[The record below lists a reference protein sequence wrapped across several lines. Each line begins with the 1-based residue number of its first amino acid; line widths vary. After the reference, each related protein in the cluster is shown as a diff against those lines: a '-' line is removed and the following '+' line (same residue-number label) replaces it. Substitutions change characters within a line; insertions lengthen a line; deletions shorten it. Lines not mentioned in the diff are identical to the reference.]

1 MECFA
6 GQAKLKMDSENL
18 PFVTIV
24 LPIYNRR
31 GWVQEQLET
40 LERQTYPR
48 SRFEV
53 IVVDNGSRDGAWEF
67 AQQFAKSTPIQL
79 TCYKNDDPVKVP
91 AASRNLGIRHARGEF
106 VGFTDSDCQTDKN
119 WIREM
124 VAAFR
129 EDVGIVE
136 GRTIPVPQ
144 DPTPP
149 MCRVK
154 VIDGSRSLFDT
165 CNIMYRKSALLEV
178 GGFARDFY
186 ENGYPRHYG
195 EDLDLGY
202 RVKDRGWQVA
212 FAPNAIVMHH
222 NHPQTLMQWLQE
234 PRLVYICPY
243 IARKHPSARRELLFA
258 KYFLS
263 PSTAAFDAGLVVS
276 VLAALV
282 HPLFV
287 LGWLPFLAL
296 KYREQGLG
304 GNITSRFVRLGGGVV
319 RSFVTFGVLAT
330 ASIHYRSVI
339 L

>member
-1 MECFA
+1 MNS
-6 GQAKLKMDSENL
+6 DSL
-18 PFVTIV
+18 PFVSII

-31 GWVQEQLET
+31 AWVQEQLES

-48 SRFEV
+48 DRFEV

-67 AQQFAKSTPIQL
+67 VQERAKTTAIRLS
-79 TCYKNDDPVKVP
+79 CYKNDDPVKVP
-91 AASRNLGIRHARGEF
+91 AASRNFGIRRALGTF
-106 VGFTDSDCQTDKN
+106 VGFTDSDCQTEKN

-129 EDVGIVE
+129 DDTGIVE
-136 GRTIPVPQ
+136 GRTIPVPG
-144 DPTPP
+144 DPASP
-149 MCRVK
+149 MCRIK

-186 ENGYPRHYG
+186 ENGYPRYYG

-202 RVKDRGWQVA
+202 RVKERGWGVE
-212 FAPNAIVMHH
+212 FAADAIIMHH
-222 NHPQTLMQWLQE
+222 NQPQTLLQWLKE

-243 IARKHPSARRELLFA
+243 IARKHPSARGDLLFA

-263 PSTAAFDAGLVVS
+263 PSTAAFDLGLLAS
-276 VLAALV
+276 AAALV
-282 HPLFV
+282 HPLFIF
-287 LGWLPFLAL
+287 GWLPFLAL

-304 GNITSRFVRLGGGVV
+304 GNIPSRFVRLGGGMV
-319 RSFVTFGVLAT
+319 RSFVTFGVLAA